1 MRFSWLVAALPTI
14 LAALP
19 HGPHVAQG
27 PADILRLGE
36 GEMEIRAG
44 KQALIEWDGFSIG
57 TGERVA
63 FLQPDA
69 QSLVLNRVLGSNPS
83 ELLGSLAANGQVW
96 LINPQGILVGPDSRI
111 DTGAFLASALDWV
124 EGDPF
129 SGKEVLFADGSSVA
143 VLGTVRADGDIVLLG
158 AHLDMNGT
166 VEAGGKLSAGA
177 GLKILLE
184 ADRGIFVF
192 AGSKELGETGILA
205 GGSLKGHAIDLQAN
219 GNLYRNAICLDGIAE
234 ATEMKEQGGKIYLT
248 SNDGTVLVKGRLKAS
263 GGEARVLG
271 KYVGLLDEA
280 AIDVSGETPGTVLIG
295 GDYQGSNSDVLNADA
310 VFAGPKTQIR
320 ADGGRF
326 GRGGKVIVWSEEA
339 TRFYGAISA
348 QGGTE
353 AGDGGFIEIS
363 GGFLDFLGSARA
375 ESSYGKA
382 GSLLLDPTDILIQT
396 LPGDNNITAAPSFE
410 PSGAASQ
417 LTPLTLETALGMFVS
432 VTVASSGTIDTGAE
446 PGNIT
451 VNNQVMPGGAGNLIL
466 TTQVPGVTQGSII
479 INAPILL
486 PGAATLE
493 LLSQNNLEIHDSIT
507 TNTGSITMEAASGSL
522 TIEPT
527 LAVPVTVSTSDANII
542 IQNIGQNMTLRGGPN
557 MGEPATIRTIN
568 TGNITIDVPGTLSI
582 IAGDGSSSYAN
593 IRTMMVG
600 DISVQV
606 GGDLILNGGGAVS
619 VMLANSAAGIVT
631 GTIGATLLTVD
642 VGGSLFMDSV
652 TSNEGFLEL
661 RSAGTGGLNLTVA
674 QDISVN
680 ENSNIGTTFN
690 LTAQGETNIV
700 VGNNFSAY
708 SAGGAFNSGSFLSDA
723 NVSVGGNLSLNM
735 AVFGGIGS
743 YGAHLNIDV
752 GGSISLDGSAYFAQI
767 NLFGPGDVTIL
778 AGANM
783 SIQGASQIT
792 NLAPGGAVNLVVDN
806 LNPAF
811 PMFGLGGFSLGP
823 SASLNT
829 NAGALRIFT
838 SQPGVN
844 SIQGLLNGLPFDPG
858 KFLDDSLT
866 QQWGYYFFTG
876 FYGGTGYT
884 VFYKLDRVLITLLLQ
899 NAFASYAE
907 LFRRL
912 HPFSEY
918 IRWGESFVIAGE
930 TDEDVMMFLRRR
942 SVNNGEANFSLQEER
957 VDRPEPL

>member
-1 MRFSWLVAALPTI
+1 MRFSWLGAALPTI

-96 LINPQGILVGPDSRI
+96 LINPQEILVGPDSRI

-129 SGKEVLFADGSSVA
+129 SGKEVLFANGSSVA

-158 AHLDMNGT
+158 AHLDMSGT
-166 VEAGGKLSAGA
+166 VDAGGKLSAGA

-192 AGSKELGETGILA
+192 AGSKDLGETGILA
-205 GGSLKGHAIDLQAN
+205 GGSLKGHAIELLAD

-234 ATEMKEQGGKIYLT
+234 ATEMKEQSGKIYLT
-248 SNDGTVLVKGRLKAS
+248 ANDGTVLVKGRLKAS

-280 AIDVSGETPGTVLIG
+280 AIDVSGEAPGTVLIG
-295 GDYQGSNSDVLNADA
+295 GDYQGSNPDVLNADA
-310 VFAGPKTQIR
+310 VFAGPKTEIR

-348 QGGTE
+348 QGGKE
-353 AGDGGFIEIS
+353 AGDGGFVEIS
-363 GGFLDFLGSARA
+363 GGFLDFLGTARA

-417 LTPLTLETALGMFVS
+417 LTPLTLETALGMFAS

-451 VNNQVMPGGAGNLIL
+451 VNNQVMPGGIGNLTL

-479 INAPILL
+479 INAPIFL

-493 LLSQNNLEIHDSIT
+493 LLSQNNLEIHESIT

-557 MGEPATIRTIN
+557 MGESATIRTMN
-568 TGNITIDVPGTLSI
+568 SGNITIDVPGTVSI

-593 IRTMMVG
+593 IRTMVVG

-606 GGDLILNGGGAVS
+606 GGDLILNGGGTVS
-619 VMLANSAAGIVT
+619 AMLANSAAGIVSGT
-631 GTIGATLLTVD
+631 GGPTLLTVG

-652 TSNEGFLEL
+652 TSNEGFIEL

-680 ENSNIGTTFN
+680 ENSNVGTTFN
-690 LTAQGETNIV
+690 LTAQGEANIV
-700 VGNNFSAY
+700 VGRNFTAY
-708 SAGGAFNSGSFLSDA
+708 SAGGALNIGSFLSDA
-723 NVSVGGNLSLNM
+723 NVSVGGNLSLDVP
-735 AVFGGIGS
+735 VFGGIGS
-743 YGAHLNIDV
+743 YGADLNV
-752 GGSISLDGSAYFAQI
+752 TAGGSISLNGTAYFAQT
-767 NLFGPGDVTIL
+767 NLFGTGDITII
-778 AGANM
+778 AGVDLDV
-783 SIQGASQIT
+783 QGTAQIT

-811 PMFGLGGFSLGP
+811 PMLGLGGFSLGP
-823 SASLNT
+823 SASLST
-829 NAGALRIFT
+829 NGGALRIFT
-838 SQPGVN
+838 SQPAVN
-844 SIQGLLNGLPFDPG
+844 SIQGLLNGQPFDAG
-858 KFLDDSLT
+858 NFLVNSPT
-866 QQWGYYFFTG
+866 QQWGYYYFTG

-884 VFYKLDRVLITLLLQ
+884 IFYKLDNTLITLLLQ
-899 NAFASYAE
+899 NAFASNAE

-912 HPFSEY
+912 HPYSEY

-942 SVNNGEANFSLQEER
+942 SVNNGEANFFLQEER